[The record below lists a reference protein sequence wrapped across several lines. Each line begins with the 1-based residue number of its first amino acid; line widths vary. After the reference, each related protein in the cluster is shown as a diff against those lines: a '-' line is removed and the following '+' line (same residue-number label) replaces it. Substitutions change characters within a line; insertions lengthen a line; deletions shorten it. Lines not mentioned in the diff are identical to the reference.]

1 VPTRSPET
9 EGISLIDRAASHR
22 LVRFACVGGVV
33 TVFFMGFNALLARG
47 FGFGAQSAFLASYPP
62 ALALHFTLNK
72 IWTFGD
78 RRATSARHVG
88 DYLFSVV
95 VTFLIQWPAF
105 IALHGMLSLPGWVAA
120 GGANVI
126 QMTASYLFLR
136 HRVFKAVKDE
146 HPSESLSSWLRLATL
161 VAAVGAAAFIA
172 WTVSTT
178 GYRLEF
184 HGPKRDYYNLLAQGF
199 RKGHLYMDA
208 APDRALL
215 ALPASERPGNAP
227 FLLDASLYRGHYYL
241 YFGVVPVVLLYL
253 PYAAL
258 TGQGLPEAGAAL
270 FFASAGLIFA
280 ALWWFDARRRLFP
293 RSGAAWA
300 LVSLLAIALGSAMPS
315 TLRRPI
321 FYEVAITAG
330 YAFMMLALW
339 AFTRARYA
347 SERRTAWLVLGA
359 VAAGLAVGSRA
370 NLAPSCLVLVV
381 CGAAAAGTG
390 RRRGMA
396 SALFAAGLAFSAV
409 IAALG
414 GYNAARFGD
423 PLEFGHTYQIG
434 VEPKQ
439 LFHLA
444 NLGHNARLYY
454 LRPPALNGFFPFMAP
469 APESIKPDDYVGR
482 ESAHGE
488 WVWLPLAIAALG
500 AWIGMSRGRAREGQ
514 REAKW
519 IVGLPAAVFAVN
531 FIVTASVG
539 VRANRYML
547 DFHPMLV
554 LAVLGVLGMGLA
566 GAGRLA
572 RLGSLAAGAA
582 ILVAVVFNMLGSIQ
596 AQGFFRF
603 TDPIVYSRVAAAA
616 DHLVWPLLRAEPT
629 VGDRVVRLRWPLHP
643 TRAALEPVGAAG
655 TPGYDDVLWVEYGAG
670 EQARLVYQYW
680 EYGRAFGR
688 WFAFEPG
695 KTSEMRVSGA
705 FLLPRPGHPW
715 FGGRP
720 MDEQEILKR
729 SLCVSVDGVTRFE
742 RDVPSHDS
750 SPALQSWGA
759 WRHADGTEHAFR
771 GAILGVRSE
780 PVRDPVALR
789 QAADWGTVR
798 MRLEFSPRCLGTSEP
813 LLQSG
818 SPQAFDTL
826 VVRYVR
832 PGFVQLIHDQLGGG
846 ARSSREFAVDY
857 SGAQHV
863 EVELPFADD
872 RVDWLADG
880 PAFRDKDT
888 ERMRVTWNGRVVF
901 EPELPPVPADRRS
914 VALGANL
921 LNSSVA
927 RATFEG
933 ILEEEPP
940 RKALG
945 AIGAGSLE
953 FRPEASVAFEDEH
966 GTLVRFDRDDG
977 RAAGLAWRRGE
988 TAGSV
993 YLGWTEGGISTW
1005 SSRPV
1010 AGVRGPITVSLSRD
1024 GAAIGDVSARGDP
1037 GSLGRLVVEK
1047 GASPVLAQRTSFFSA
1062 GSVRAHASGGGA
1074 WSGTAL
1080 VGAPGTGSARS
1091 SAAQPPALPGR
1102 IRLSFLTPRQGRIS
1116 SSPLVE
1122 AGRAGAADSLYLR
1135 GLADGR
1141 YVVGLDHWSVGAVES
1156 APFDLADGDIH
1167 TIGVEMA
1174 SLDAGRQAPGGAV
1187 RISVDGRMVMDRVT
1201 ALYAVL
1207 PGEVVFGANPLGMST
1222 SGSLFEG
1229 DLIVVRTHQAAED
1242 LFPGNR

>member
-1 VPTRSPET
+1 
-9 EGISLIDRAASHR
+9 
-22 LVRFACVGGVV
+22 VGGVV
-33 TVFFMGFNALLARG
+33 TVFFMGFNALLAHG
-47 FGFGAQSAFLASYPP
+47 FGFGSQSAFLASYPP

-78 RRATSARHVG
+78 RRATSSRHVG

-105 IALHGMLSLPGWVAA
+105 TALHGMFRLPGWVAA
-120 GGANVI
+120 GGANAI

-136 HRVFKAVKDE
+136 HRVFKAAPE
-146 HPSESLSSWLRLATL
+146 GQPPESLSSWVRLATL
-161 VAAVGAAAFIA
+161 LAAVGAAAFMA

-184 HGPKRDYYNLLAQGF
+184 RGPKQDYYNLLAQGF

-208 APDRALL
+208 APDPALL
-215 ALPASERPGNAP
+215 AVPAGKRPGNAP
-227 FLLDASLYRGHYYL
+227 FLLDASLYHDHYYL
-241 YFGVVPVVLLYL
+241 YFGVVPVVLAYL

-270 FFASAGLIFA
+270 LFASAGLVFA
-280 ALWWFDARRRLFP
+280 VLWWSDARRRLFP
-293 RSGAAWA
+293 KSGGAWA
-300 LVSLLAIALGSAMPS
+300 LVSILGIAIGSAVPS

-347 SERRTAWLVLGA
+347 TSRRTAWLVLGA
-359 VAAGLAVGSRA
+359 AAAGLAVGSRA
-370 NLAPSCLVLVV
+370 NLAPSCVALVV
-381 CGAAAAGTG
+381 CGAVAAGAG
-390 RRRGMA
+390 RKRGIA
-396 SALFAAGLAFSAV
+396 SALAAAGLAFSAV
-409 IAALG
+409 VAALG
-414 GYNAARFGD
+414 GYNAARFGN
-423 PLEFGHTYQIG
+423 PLEFGHTYQLG

-454 LRPPALNGFFPFMAP
+454 LRAPALNGFFPYVAP

-488 WVWLPLAIAALG
+488 WVWLPLAIAAFG
-500 AWIGMSRGRAREGQ
+500 AWMGMSAGRARPGL

-519 IVGLPAAVFAVN
+519 IVGLPMAVFAVN
-531 FIVTASVG
+531 FIVTASAG

-554 LAVLGVLGMGLA
+554 LAVLAVLGMGLA

-582 ILVAVVFNMLGSIQ
+582 ILVAVAFNVLGSMQ
-596 AQGFFRF
+596 AQGFFQF
-603 TDPIVYSRVAAAA
+603 TDPIAYSRVAAAA
-616 DHLVWPLLRAEPT
+616 DHVVWPLLRAEPT
-629 VGDRVVRLRWPLHP
+629 VGDRIARLRWPPHP
-643 TRAALEPVGAAG
+643 RGGALEPIGAAG

-670 EQARLVYQYW
+670 NKARFVYQYW
-680 EYGRAFGR
+680 EYGRASGR
-688 WFAFEPG
+688 WFAIEPG
-695 KTSEMRVSGA
+695 KVSEVRVSGA
-705 FLLPRPGHPW
+705 FLLPPPGHPW

-720 MDEQEILKR
+720 IEQQEILKR
-729 SLCVSVDGVTRFE
+729 SLRVSVDGVTRLN

-759 WRHADGTEHAFR
+759 WRHADGTEHAFS
-771 GAILGVRSE
+771 GAILDVRSE
-780 PVRDPVALR
+780 PVQDPGPLR
-789 QAADWGTVR
+789 PAAERGTVR
-798 MRLEFSPRCLGTSEP
+798 MRLEFSPHCMGTSEP

-818 SPQAFDTL
+818 SPRAFDTL

-832 PGFVQLIHDQLGGG
+832 PGFVQLIHDQLGSG
-846 ARSSREFAVDY
+846 ARSSREFEVDY
-857 SGAQHV
+857 SGTQHV
-863 EVELPFADD
+863 EVDLPFADD
-872 RVDWLADG
+872 RVDWLEGG
-880 PAFRDKDT
+880 PAFRTRNT

-901 EPELPPVPADRRS
+901 EPEVPPVPADRGGI
-914 VALGANL
+914 ALGANM

-927 RATFEG
+927 QALFEG
-933 ILEEEPP
+933 ILEPEAP
-940 RKALG
+940 RNALG

-953 FRPEASVAFEDEH
+953 FKPESSGTLEDER
-966 GTLVRFDRDDG
+966 GILVRFDRDDG
-977 RAAGLAWRRGE
+977 EAAGLAWRRCE
-988 TAGSV
+988 TAGGLF
-993 YLGWTEGGISTW
+993 LGWTEGGRTTW
-1005 SSRPV
+1005 SSPPAAAGGLRP
-1010 AGVRGPITVSLSRD
+1010 IIVSMSRD
-1024 GAAIGDVSARGDP
+1024 GASIGDASARGDP
-1037 GSLGRLVVEK
+1037 GSLGRIVVEI
-1047 GASPVLAQRTSFFSA
+1047 GPSVALAQRTSFFS
-1062 GSVRAHASGGGA
+1062 GGRVRAEASGGGG

-1080 VGAPGTGSARS
+1080 LQAPVPGIAGSL
-1091 SAAQPPALPGR
+1091 AATPPALPGR
-1102 IRLSFLTPRQGRIS
+1102 IRLCFLTPRQGRIS

-1122 AGRAGAADSLYLR
+1122 AGRAGAADSVYLR

-1141 YVVGLDHWSVGAVES
+1141 YVVGLDHWSVGAIES
-1156 APFDLADGDIH
+1156 EPFELADGDMH
-1167 TIGVEMA
+1167 TVGVGMA
-1174 SLDAGRQAPGGAV
+1174 SLDAGGKTPDGAV
-1187 RISVDGRMVMDRVT
+1187 RISVDGRIVMDRL
-1201 ALYAVL
+1201 ASLYPVR
-1207 PGEVVFGANPLGMST
+1207 PGEVVFGGNPLGMST

-1229 DLIVVRTHQAAED
+1229 DLVLVRTHQAAED